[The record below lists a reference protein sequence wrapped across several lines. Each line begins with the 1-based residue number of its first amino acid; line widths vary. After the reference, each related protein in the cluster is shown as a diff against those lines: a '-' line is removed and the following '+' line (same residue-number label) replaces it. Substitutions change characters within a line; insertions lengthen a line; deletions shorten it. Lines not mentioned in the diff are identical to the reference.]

1 MASASRLPAALQ
13 MTEQDASMLLS
24 AQCHIG
30 GKAVDKNMTG
40 YVWKRRADGINI
52 LNVSG

>member
-1 MASASRLPAALQ
+1 

-30 GKAVDKNMTG
+30 GKAVDKNMTS
-40 YVWKRRADGINI
+40 YVYKRRADGINLI
-52 LNVSG
+52 NVSLYGCTETCWERRY

>member
-1 MASASRLPAALQ
+1 MQ
-13 MTEQDASMLLS
+13 MTETDAAQLLA

-30 GKAVDKNMTG
+30 GKAVDKNMTS

-52 LNVSG
+52 INVGGQYLA